1 MEQQQHAGPCAVSV
15 AVLCARAAPQVW
27 FQLPLLFFSSLCNC
41 LKGFLSEPEAA
52 SEKLCFNYWHMQLR
66 DTHPGV
72 TWALLLELGSADI
85 TVTSIIWTLDNIR
98 LRTEHSSSLR

>member
-1 MEQQQHAGPCAVSV
+1 MLGLALYQWLCC
-15 AVLCARAAPQVW
+15 VLGLSLKFGSSFLCC
-27 FQLPLLFFSSLCNC
+27 FFSSLCNC

-72 TWALLLELGSADI
+72 TWALLLELGSSDI